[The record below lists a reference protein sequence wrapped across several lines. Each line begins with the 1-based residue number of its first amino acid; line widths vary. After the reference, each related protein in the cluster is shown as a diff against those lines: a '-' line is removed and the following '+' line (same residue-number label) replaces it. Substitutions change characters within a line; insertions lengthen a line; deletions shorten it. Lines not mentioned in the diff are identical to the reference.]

1 MNCDVPVILLA
12 HYTLQTT
19 SARAMMNEVQSQEM
33 TTVSAPVVLSEKVQA
48 KFDELKEE
56 NFYDEDMYEFI
67 NEYGQDNFFD
77 RYEDYVAVGE
87 EYDYDGVDAF
97 IEEFGIQSL
106 TYDAFVDAYRGQYDS
121 KADYAFDYVN
131 DVYGVDL
138 PGFVEVDWEATFDNM
153 DEVFVNGYVFNSQF

>member
-19 SARAMMNEVQSQEM
+19 LPRAMMNEVQSQEM

-48 KFDELKEE
+48 KFDELKED
-56 NFYDEDMYEFI
+56 NYAEDDMVEFI
-67 NEYGQDNFFD
+67 NEYGQDNFLD
-77 RYEDYVAVGE
+77 RYEDFVTIGE
-87 EYDYDGVDAF
+87 EYSYDAADAF

-121 KADYAFDYVN
+121 KADYAYDFVTDCYSVE
-131 DVYGVDL
+131 L

>member
-12 HYTLQTT
+12 HYTPQTT
-19 SARAMMNEVQSQEM
+19 SARAMMNAVQNKDMM
-33 TTVSAPVVLSEKVQA
+33 TLTLSEKVQA
-48 KFDELKEE
+48 KFDELKED
-56 NFYDEDMYEFI
+56 NYAEDDMVEFI
-67 NEYGQDNFFD
+67 NEYGQDNFLD
-77 RYEDYVAVGE
+77 RYEDFVTIGE
-87 EYDYDGVDAF
+87 EYSYDAADAF

-121 KADYAFDYVN
+121 KADYAYDFVTDCYSVE
-131 DVYGVDL
+131 L